1 MLTIDQMMLRLAVAV
16 ILGALI
22 GLEREWVGKDA
33 GIRTDIMVASGSAL
47 FSMIGLMLPYIVAIE
62 GQSVSN
68 IIAGNGGYLSVIANV
83 VVGSGFLG
91 AGVIIKHGI
100 HVRGLTTAATMWFV
114 AAIGVL
120 VGIGLVAFATYATL
134 GIVLLLVVLRK
145 ASIGQPLAKLDEE
158 K

>member
-1 MLTIDQMMLRLAVAV
+1 MMLRLAVAV

-33 GIRTDIMVASGSAL
+33 GVRTDIMVASGAAL
-47 FSMIGLMLPYIVAIE
+47 FSMIGLMLPYIVAVE

-68 IIAGNGGYLSVIANV
+68 IIANNGGFLSVIANV

-91 AGVIIKHGI
+91 AGIIIKHGV

-120 VGIGLVAFATYATL
+120 VGVGLVAFATYATL